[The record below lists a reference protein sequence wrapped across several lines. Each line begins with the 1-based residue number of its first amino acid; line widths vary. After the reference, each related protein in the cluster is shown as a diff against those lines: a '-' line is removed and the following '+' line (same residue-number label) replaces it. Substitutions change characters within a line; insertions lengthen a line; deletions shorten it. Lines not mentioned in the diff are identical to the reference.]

1 MECTLPPSSKVAAF
15 SINLVAGL
23 IVSQVIGAVLD
34 EHAYEVWTEVVTLAT
49 MWCLA
54 FIMINVGYE
63 FTIDKSA
70 LADYGID
77 YLVAMTAASFPWGL
91 VGIWFVIFLE
101 MPVAEAL
108 LIARFAAPTSAGIL
122 FSMLAAAGL
131 KDAWVFQKA
140 RVLAIFDDLDTII
153 LMIPL
158 KIILVGFKWELSVS
172 IGIMVALLVV
182 AWFKLHCL
190 KCSYAWHWNLVYSA
204 IIAGICKF
212 IHHATHHYVHDMEP
226 IHIEV
231 LLPAFVWGC
240 LVDTPAARHELAL
253 QKRYSQT
260 KRLSRIG
267 LSSADLQSSDAA
279 DTLRHSASGV
289 SDDSMPDAVGGP
301 LMRVNSKEAWKD
313 DGQTPECVITLAAP
327 NARNGSKRTRKPS
340 KGQVNV
346 EVPGIPE
353 HEPYA
358 DPDEVD
364 RLGRRSPSLGSD
376 TVFTIAEEKK
386 PNNRNSLTVPG
397 ENDEEEREC
406 RKASK
411 MSNVSRCSNNSMS
424 SRQSRIST
432 ISMTR
437 YGVPRY
443 EILDVDRNSKSPRRT
458 DENGSEPEPEPSDLR
473 ADDIGQIGSLNSVF
487 DNIDMEEVVQNC
499 MSMVFM
505 VLVGF
510 CMPAMVGKNATDESD
525 GLSPFVVLLHILG
538 VSFLMVVG
546 KMFCVFCYRE
556 EATWEER
563 LALSFGMC
571 PRGEVGASIIVI
583 SLDLGVSG
591 PSIIIAVVALG
602 VNLVMSGGF
611 IALVK
616 FLIRRGIVRTS
627 KISELSSSTKD
638 VDCTV
643 ADLTE
648 VEPPETNTTVNA
660 DDVIVAEHLH

>member
-1 MECTLPPSSKVAAF
+1 
-15 SINLVAGL
+15 
-23 IVSQVIGAVLD
+23 
-34 EHAYEVWTEVVTLAT
+34 
-49 MWCLA
+49 
-54 FIMINVGYE
+54 
-63 FTIDKSA
+63 
-70 LADYGID
+70 
-77 YLVAMTAASFPWGL
+77 
-91 VGIWFVIFLE
+91 
-101 MPVAEAL
+101 
-108 LIARFAAPTSAGIL
+108 
-122 FSMLAAAGL
+122 
-131 KDAWVFQKA
+131 
-140 RVLAIFDDLDTII
+140 
-153 LMIPL
+153 
-158 KIILVGFKWELSVS
+158 
-172 IGIMVALLVV
+172 
-182 AWFKLHCL
+182 
-190 KCSYAWHWNLVYSA
+190 
-204 IIAGICKF
+204 
-212 IHHATHHYVHDMEP
+212 
-226 IHIEV
+226 
-231 LLPAFVWGC
+231 
-240 LVDTPAARHELAL
+240 
-253 QKRYSQT
+253 
-260 KRLSRIG
+260 
-267 LSSADLQSSDAA
+267 
-279 DTLRHSASGV
+279 
-289 SDDSMPDAVGGP
+289 MPDAVGGP
-301 LMRVNSKEAWKD
+301 LIRVDSKEAWKE
-313 DGQTPECVITLAAP
+313 DGQTPECVITIAAP
-327 NARNGSKRTRKPS
+327 NTRNGSKRTRKPS

-358 DPDEVD
+358 DPDEID
-364 RLGRRSPSLGSD
+364 RLGRRSPSLGND
-376 TVFTIAEEKK
+376 TVFTISEEKK
-386 PNNRNSLTVPG
+386 PNTRNSLTLPG

-406 RKASK
+406 RGRSASK

-432 ISMTR
+432 VSLTR

-443 EILDVDRNSKSPRRT
+443 EILDVMNDRNSRSPRRT

-525 GLSPFVVLLHILG
+525 GLSPFVLLLHILG

-616 FLIRRGIVRTS
+616 MFIRRGMVRTS
-627 KISELSSSTKD
+627 KLSEDL
-638 VDCTV
+638 DCTV
-643 ADLTE
+643 ADFTE
-648 VEPPETNTTVNA
+648 VEPPETDTNNA
-660 DDVIVAEHLH
+660 DDVMVAEHLH